1 MKAHFISRKRNESY
15 DSLVCV
21 CCRVFATT
29 VYEMHPRKRITETLK
44 EGAYSGTSFNC
55 SDNGWLTEKL
65 YIDWFD
71 FFLKTTPPT

>member
-1 MKAHFISRKRNESY
+1 MILS
-15 DSLVCV
+15 CV
-21 CCRVFATT
+21 SAAEFLLPLFM
-29 VYEMHPRKRITETLK
+29 MHPRKRITETLK

-55 SDNGWLTEKL
+55 SDNGWLAEKL